1 MPRYRVYAYVEYEVE
16 AESADYA
23 KQMVRDG
30 AEFPLLPFVET
41 NYCNSS
47 EVVFVYPLQDK
58 REV

>member
-1 MPRYRVYAYVEYEVE
+1 VYAYVEYEVE